1 MQHLNIPIK
10 VNIDINSMHNTMI
23 LIHTPHL
30 KLRSETVV
38 FDLHFTHLV
47 MNYCLDEGL
56 DTELEI
62 AGSQ

>member
-1 MQHLNIPIK
+1 
-10 VNIDINSMHNTMI
+10 MHNTM
-23 LIHTPHL
+23 IHTPHL

>member
-1 MQHLNIPIK
+1 M
-10 VNIDINSMHNTMI
+10 
-23 LIHTPHL
+23 IHTSHL
-30 KLRSETVV
+30 ELRSETVV

>member
-10 VNIDINSMHNTMI
+10 VNIDINGMHNTM
-23 LIHTPHL
+23 IHTPHL

>member
-1 MQHLNIPIK
+1 MQHLNIPIN
-10 VNIDINSMHNTMI
+10 VNIDINSMHNTM
-23 LIHTPHL
+23 IHTPHL